1 MPSFMQP
8 QAMSQGIMGSLA
20 PQGVPGRPPMMQQP
34 MNTFMGP
41 QPIGQQPMGAPMG
54 PQTNPQMG
62 QPMMGGLPPNQ
73 NFNAGYAPQAQEF
86 MPYGG
91 DAENRAQFSNFMS
104 GLDGFNQPQTPP
116 LGQPMAQTGPQME
129 QFQYPVA
136 MEAGGVV
143 DAPRTT
149 DVRGQFHKLAYI
161 NRDEEALLR
170 GLGGT
175 GESGPKG
182 IPAFPPDGSGY
193 GGYGTE
199 SSSTSGSGGNK
210 DTSSKSTSGPV
221 GRSGSDQGQRDAIS
235 SSKGRQDGPGS
246 ETEGNNMGPKSD
258 PQSKDRDDGPP
269 SKNTATK
276 ATAPDTRDRT
286 QAPSKPNP
294 GDIATGGFGTSNNS
308 NSGGTAKPGPS
319 SLDSYTQNDRDV
331 IGLDREMF
339 NAINANNSFNQ
350 MVNSKDK
357 NKNTF
362 DQAAIRDPLSFPGLG
377 DVQNS
382 VTDAVNLEAPKYT
395 SYLSTQ
401 GPAPVT
407 ATTPINPAYSTTY
420 DVNKDRL
427 AKFNVGPVEQYE
439 DTDMSPEARLA
450 RSYAYGMDLEKNPP
464 RDKFGN
470 PVAPGQAKF
479 LDDKDWW
486 DGGGKGRAGPDF
498 QTNDQ
503 QANNTSNSK
512 DNLGSA
518 LGLTPLGSGRDPTG
532 LAGFVD
538 KGGFIGNILSGI
550 LNPQPLTDEQR
561 EAQRL
566 NNERMMSE
574 RDGGGNGGGQ
584 GISGGIGGGI
594 TTPKCPDGFIYDQV
608 AKACVPDNRN
618 LVGGFSGRAETLDDI
633 LARQG
638 NLNSSTMYG
647 QSTPTAPQ
655 IVIAPQRP
663 SAPVLFMENGGNP
676 MVEKIMAA
684 IRAQESE
691 GSGGYSAVGQ
701 MTPKGNR
708 AYGADQVMD
717 FNVGPWTEKHFG
729 KKLTP
734 QEFLANKE
742 AQDAVAR
749 GEIGRLFEQYQNPED
764 VASVWYSGKP
774 LKGNTNFDKTS
785 NQDVP
790 SYVASVMARI
800 GAQGGEQTQEETA
813 ANAIASLLQSSPAP
827 SIKSSSSIK
836 SSGDKKSKNM
846 QSMAILNELMGS
858 NRTTR
863 TPPDIK
869 INPAPKANE
878 DRLGSAVNNFLSS
891 LGSMS

>member
-1 MPSFMQP
+1 M
-8 QAMSQGIMGSLA
+8 
-20 PQGVPGRPPMMQQP
+20 
-34 MNTFMGP
+34 
-41 QPIGQQPMGAPMG
+41 
-54 PQTNPQMG
+54 
-62 QPMMGGLPPNQ
+62 
-73 NFNAGYAPQAQEF
+73 
-86 MPYGG
+86 
-91 DAENRAQFSNFMS
+91 
-104 GLDGFNQPQTPP
+104 
-116 LGQPMAQTGPQME
+116 
-129 QFQYPVA
+129 
-136 MEAGGVV
+136 
-143 DAPRTT
+143 
-149 DVRGQFHKLAYI
+149 
-161 NRDEEALLR
+161 
-170 GLGGT
+170 
-175 GESGPKG
+175 
-182 IPAFPPDGSGY
+182 
-193 GGYGTE
+193 
-199 SSSTSGSGGNK
+199 
-210 DTSSKSTSGPV
+210 
-221 GRSGSDQGQRDAIS
+221 
-235 SSKGRQDGPGS
+235 
-246 ETEGNNMGPKSD
+246 
-258 PQSKDRDDGPP
+258 
-269 SKNTATK
+269 
-276 ATAPDTRDRT
+276 
-286 QAPSKPNP
+286 
-294 GDIATGGFGTSNNS
+294 
-308 NSGGTAKPGPS
+308 
-319 SLDSYTQNDRDV
+319 
-331 IGLDREMF
+331 
-339 NAINANNSFNQ
+339 
-350 MVNSKDK
+350 
-357 NKNTF
+357 
-362 DQAAIRDPLSFPGLG
+362 
-377 DVQNS
+377 
-382 VTDAVNLEAPKYT
+382 
-395 SYLSTQ
+395 
-401 GPAPVT
+401 
-407 ATTPINPAYSTTY
+407 
-420 DVNKDRL
+420 
-427 AKFNVGPVEQYE
+427 
-439 DTDMSPEARLA
+439 
-450 RSYAYGMDLEKNPP
+450 
-464 RDKFGN
+464 
-470 PVAPGQAKF
+470 
-479 LDDKDWW
+479 
-486 DGGGKGRAGPDF
+486 
-498 QTNDQ
+498 
-503 QANNTSNSK
+503 
-512 DNLGSA
+512 
-518 LGLTPLGSGRDPTG
+518 
-532 LAGFVD
+532 AGFID
-538 KGGFIGNILSGI
+538 QGGFIGNILSGI

-566 NNERMMSE
+566 NMDRLTNE

-800 GAQGGEQTQEETA
+800 GAQGGEQKQEETA

-827 SIKSSSSIK
+827 SIK

>member
-54 PQTNPQMG
+54 PQPNPQMG

-73 NFNAGYAPQAQEF
+73 NFNAGYAPQDQEF

-182 IPAFPPDGSGY
+182 IPAFPPDDGNTGASSPGM
-193 GGYGTE
+193 GHADN

-210 DTSSKSTSGPV
+210 DTSSK
-221 GRSGSDQGQRDAIS
+221 DK

-258 PQSKDRDDGPP
+258 TKSKDRDDRPP
-269 SKNTATK
+269 SKNTTTK
-276 ATAPDTRDRT
+276 ATAPVTRDRT

-308 NSGGTAKPGPS
+308 NSGGTTKPGPS

-331 IGLDREMF
+331 IGLDREMV
-339 NAINANNSFNQ
+339 NAINANNNFNQ
-350 MVNSKDK
+350 MVNSKEK
-357 NKNTF
+357 IQNTF
-362 DQAAIRDPLSFPGLG
+362 DKAAIRDPLSFPGLG

-382 VTDAVNLEAPKYT
+382 VTNAVNLDTPKYT

-401 GPAPVT
+401 GTPPVT
-407 ATTPINPAYSTTY
+407 PPAYSTTY

-427 AKFNVGPVEQYE
+427 AKFNVGPVDQYE
-439 DTDMSPEARLA
+439 DTDMSPEARLS

-470 PVAPGQAKF
+470 PVAPGDAKF
-479 LDDKDWW
+479 LDSKDWI

-498 QTNDQ
+498 QSNSQ

-512 DNLGSA
+512 DNFGSA
-518 LGLTPLGSGRDPTG
+518 LGITPLGSGRDPTG
-532 LAGFVD
+532 LAGFID

-566 NNERMMSE
+566 NMDRLTNERA
-574 RDGGGNGGGQ
+574 DGGGNGGGQ

-608 AKACVPDNRN
+608 AKACVPDNRG

-827 SIKSSSSIK
+827 SIKSS
-836 SSGDKKSKNM
+836 GDKKSKNM

-863 TPPDIK
+863 TPPDIN